1 MLMLEKTLSSFNSIS
16 LNKLETS
23 GLFQKRLDRKYVIP
37 RSMIGELLEYC
48 RDYYDI
54 LTIDGSRIFDY
65 QTEYFDTPS
74 FDYYHQHQNGRA
86 TRKKLRER
94 TYLNSGE
101 RYLEIKC
108 RTNKGTTVKHRVI
121 VDGIMNAGEFIQEH
135 SGFPPSHFNTTLI
148 TRYKRIT
155 LFHKTRIE
163 KVTLDIDLTYIRGDQ
178 TVSYPNIVMVEI
190 KVPNIH
196 EGQLFHFMKKNSI
209 RKGSLSKY
217 CLGMISLDPCIKHNR
232 FKRIYTRLVNLNNYG
247 FSGLFHQ

>member
-1 MLMLEKTLSSFNSIS
+1 MLDIS
-16 LNKLETS
+16 LSTFNTISLDKLETS

-37 RSMIGELLEYC
+37 RSMIGALLEYC

-54 LTIDGSRIFDY
+54 LTIDDSKIFDY
-65 QTEYFDTPS
+65 QTTYFDTPDFS
-74 FDYYHQHQNGRA
+74 FYHQHQSGRA

-108 RTNKGTTVKHRVI
+108 RTNKGTTVKHRI
-121 VDGIMNAGEFIQEH
+121 VVDEVMDLSEFIQEH
-135 SGFPPSHFNTTLI
+135 SGFSKNQLSSTLV

-163 KVTLDIDLTYIRGDQ
+163 KVTLDIDLTYLRGDQ
-178 TVSYPNIVMVEI
+178 IVSYPNIVMVEI

-196 EGQLFHFMKKNSI
+196 EGQLFHFMKNQGI

-217 CLGMISLDPCIKHNR
+217 CLGMISLDQCIKHNR

-247 FSGLFHQ
+247 FSGFLHQ